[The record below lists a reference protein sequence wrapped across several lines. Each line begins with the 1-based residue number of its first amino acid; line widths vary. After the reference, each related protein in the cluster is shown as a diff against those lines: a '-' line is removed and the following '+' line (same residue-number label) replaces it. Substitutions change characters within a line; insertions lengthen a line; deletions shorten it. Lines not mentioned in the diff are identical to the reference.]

1 MRRVVDKVVCK
12 VQGDLN
18 SQYLVYRGLM
28 WADLL
33 LATSFAY
40 CGSAFFAFAFAII
53 GLLLGALSNDKL
65 NLLNQQVFL
74 ENQLRI
80 EDKLDMLLEGK

>member
-1 MRRVVDKVVCK
+1 MRSVVGKVVCK

-18 SQYLVYRGLM
+18 SQYLAYRGLM

-74 ENQLRI
+74 QNQMRI
-80 EDKLDMLLEGK
+80 EHKLNILLEGK